1 MSCYKEG
8 GCGAYEMYSCS
19 ECPASKPEYSKRCQ
33 PKEKKINIVRKRY
46 VIVRNGTEIFCGLS
60 KEFQFK
66 PINNIGN
73 TAIKTY
79 VSEKMAWASFEKS
92 WRRDN
97 DKNQYE
103 VVEVNESLCSTEGG
117 E

>member
-1 MSCYKEG
+1 MSCYKDG

-19 ECPASKPEYSKRCQ
+19 ECPASKPEYSQRCQ

-46 VIVRNGTEIFCGLS
+46 VIVR
-60 KEFQFK
+60 
-66 PINNIGN
+66 INNIGN